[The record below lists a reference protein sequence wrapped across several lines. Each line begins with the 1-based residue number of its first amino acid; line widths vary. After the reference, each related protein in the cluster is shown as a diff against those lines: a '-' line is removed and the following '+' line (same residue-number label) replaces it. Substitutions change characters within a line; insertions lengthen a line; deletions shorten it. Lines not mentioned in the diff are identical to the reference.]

1 MTELNR
7 EYIWDA
13 IVDCIR
19 ELMED
24 QELELGEVTPDTY
37 LWADLNVSSVDS
49 MHLIIALED
58 RLQHPLS
65 FDELLT
71 LPDGQIRKDLTLGE
85 MTDLVASRVL
95 PAEPAGAGD

>member
-7 EYIWDA
+7 EHIWDA
-13 IVDCIR
+13 IVDCLR

-24 QELELGEVTPDTY
+24 QELELGEVNRDMC
-37 LWADLNVSSVDS
+37 LWADLGVSSVDS

-58 RLQHPLS
+58 RLQHHLS
-65 FDELLT
+65 FDEMLT

-85 MTDLVASRVL
+85 LSDLVASRVL
-95 PAEPAGAGD
+95 PAEPAGAGG